1 MRLEY
6 IPLLFGALVG
16 FVGAGLVF
24 DAWTPDY
31 ILVRGERRRRPRPE
45 RDRGGE
51 AAIGFGVL
59 CMAAAF
65 MGRDTWSY
73 SVLAVIAGTLLLGY
87 GVVKN
92 RSFLSAAIT
101 NRGELRRREGAEG
114 DGEADKPRQEQ

>member
-6 IPLLFGALVG
+6 VPILLGVLVG

-31 ILVRGERRRRPRPE
+31 ILVRGERRRRPRAE

-59 CMAAAF
+59 CMAASF

-73 SVLAVIAGTLLLGY
+73 SVLAVIAGTLLLAY

-92 RSFLSAAIT
+92 RSFLSAAIA
-101 NRGELRRREGAEG
+101 NRGALRRREG
-114 DGEADKPRQEQ
+114 EADGGKPSQNQ

>member
-1 MRLEY
+1 MRIELL
-6 IPLLFGALVG
+6 PLIFGIFVAL
-16 FVGAGLVF
+16 VGAGLVF

-31 ILVRGERRRRPRPE
+31 ILVRGERRRRPRAE

-73 SVLAVIAGTLLLGY
+73 SVLAVIAGTLLLAY
-87 GVVKN
+87 GALKD
-92 RSFLSAAIT
+92 RSLLSAAIA
-101 NRGELRRREGAEG
+101 NCGALRRRAWQAEA
-114 DGEADKPRQEQ
+114 E